1 MYFHPYLKV
10 FGDKDS
16 QDLVEV
22 LGVVPVDGAGVVARL
37 MPDRGERRH
46 DKVEDGNSWWK
57 RLS

>member
-22 LGVVPVDGAGVVARL
+22 LGVVPVDGAGVVAGL
-37 MPDRGERRH
+37 VPDRREWSY
-46 DKVEDGNSWWK
+46 DQM
-57 RLS
+57 